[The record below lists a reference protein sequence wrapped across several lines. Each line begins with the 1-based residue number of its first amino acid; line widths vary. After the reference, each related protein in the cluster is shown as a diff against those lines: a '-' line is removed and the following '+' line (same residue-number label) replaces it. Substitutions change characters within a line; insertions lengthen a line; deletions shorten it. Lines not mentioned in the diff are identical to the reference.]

1 MIKNASIATL
11 AMFLSA
17 ASPAMAT
24 SDAHS
29 LYVNLELALNQTTV
43 GTVIRSISEQTGY
56 EFSYD
61 ETLLNKKISKVSVN
75 LKNEHIEN
83 VLKEVF
89 KNTGISYK
97 IVNNRVFLK
106 DDSVKKIKRSEFAQ
120 NGVQQEKHTISG
132 RIVDKEGLAIIGAN
146 VTLEDNKGIGTITDV
161 DGKFVLNG
169 ISNGAILLISYIG
182 YIDQKIKI
190 DGGQNS
196 YQITLLEDTQKL
208 DEVIVIGYG
217 VEKKVNLTGAITNVK
232 TEELSTIST
241 TNLSNTLAGRAPG
254 LTIVGSSGFM
264 GASSE
269 IRMRGGFGDP
279 LFVIDGIIRDK
290 AAFDA
295 LEPNEID
302 QLSFLKDAATASVYG
317 SKAGNGVVL
326 VTTKSGADA
335 MGKPK
340 FEYQGSYTFNRPTR
354 KLFSDE
360 MSAYKELVY
369 QNLVAEANGLP
380 LPNNEEEMEYAKT
393 HDYNVNDLIWQ
404 NPWNTKHSISA
415 TGGTEKVKYYVLGNF
430 IREEGSYKNLE
441 NNKYSFRSNLTVNLS
456 KYISLNANISG
467 YQKDDRRFNWPG
479 SGDDSEDIFD
489 FYRTTFNCLRTV
501 PSYAYLDGTPANE
514 KTDYPIYP
522 DVSNFKGWNVAD
534 VVLGDRYIKTR
545 RRNVNGILSLNID
558 LGKKWIL
565 MTYHPVTKESR
576 EKNLFDVNSLLHVL
590 QSLGD
595 DYEILVSKSNT
606 DLYGS
611 DINQLLND
619 YVCNKPCFHL
629 FTSLGQKCYVSLL
642 PQLYCMIGNSSSGV
656 YETGYWKL
664 PTINIGHRQEG
675 RYMTSNIICCD
686 NCSESIIQSLKKI
699 ETDEFQQMLKY
710 IDNPYG
716 DGNASKRIVEQ
727 IKMYFNAVK

>member
-1 MIKNASIATL
+1 M
-11 AMFLSA
+11 
-17 ASPAMAT
+17 
-24 SDAHS
+24 
-29 LYVNLELALNQTTV
+29 
-43 GTVIRSISEQTGY
+43 
-56 EFSYD
+56 
-61 ETLLNKKISKVSVN
+61 
-75 LKNEHIEN
+75 
-83 VLKEVF
+83 
-89 KNTGISYK
+89 
-97 IVNNRVFLK
+97 
-106 DDSVKKIKRSEFAQ
+106 
-120 NGVQQEKHTISG
+120 
-132 RIVDKEGLAIIGAN
+132 
-146 VTLEDNKGIGTITDV
+146 
-161 DGKFVLNG
+161 
-169 ISNGAILLISYIG
+169 
-182 YIDQKIKI
+182 
-190 DGGQNS
+190 
-196 YQITLLEDTQKL
+196 

-710 IDNPYG
+710 INNPYG

>member
-1 MIKNASIATL
+1 M
-11 AMFLSA
+11 
-17 ASPAMAT
+17 
-24 SDAHS
+24 
-29 LYVNLELALNQTTV
+29 
-43 GTVIRSISEQTGY
+43 
-56 EFSYD
+56 
-61 ETLLNKKISKVSVN
+61 
-75 LKNEHIEN
+75 
-83 VLKEVF
+83 
-89 KNTGISYK
+89 
-97 IVNNRVFLK
+97 
-106 DDSVKKIKRSEFAQ
+106 
-120 NGVQQEKHTISG
+120 
-132 RIVDKEGLAIIGAN
+132 
-146 VTLEDNKGIGTITDV
+146 
-161 DGKFVLNG
+161 
-169 ISNGAILLISYIG
+169 
-182 YIDQKIKI
+182 
-190 DGGQNS
+190 
-196 YQITLLEDTQKL
+196 
-208 DEVIVIGYG
+208 
-217 VEKKVNLTGAITNVK
+217 K

-558 LGKKWIL
+558 LGKIL
-565 MTYHPVTKESR
+565 PGLSTKIT
-576 EKNLFDVNSLLHVL
+576 KLHYKRL
-590 QSLGD
+590 
-595 DYEILVSKSNT
+595 
-606 DLYGS
+606 
-611 DINQLLND
+611 
-619 YVCNKPCFHL
+619 
-629 FTSLGQKCYVSLL
+629 
-642 PQLYCMIGNSSSGV
+642 
-656 YETGYWKL
+656 
-664 PTINIGHRQEG
+664 
-675 RYMTSNIICCD
+675 
-686 NCSESIIQSLKKI
+686 CS
-699 ETDEFQQMLKY
+699 
-710 IDNPYG
+710 
-716 DGNASKRIVEQ
+716 
-727 IKMYFNAVK
+727 

>member
-1 MIKNASIATL
+1 M
-11 AMFLSA
+11 
-17 ASPAMAT
+17 
-24 SDAHS
+24 
-29 LYVNLELALNQTTV
+29 
-43 GTVIRSISEQTGY
+43 
-56 EFSYD
+56 
-61 ETLLNKKISKVSVN
+61 
-75 LKNEHIEN
+75 
-83 VLKEVF
+83 
-89 KNTGISYK
+89 
-97 IVNNRVFLK
+97 
-106 DDSVKKIKRSEFAQ
+106 
-120 NGVQQEKHTISG
+120 
-132 RIVDKEGLAIIGAN
+132 
-146 VTLEDNKGIGTITDV
+146 
-161 DGKFVLNG
+161 
-169 ISNGAILLISYIG
+169 
-182 YIDQKIKI
+182 
-190 DGGQNS
+190 
-196 YQITLLEDTQKL
+196 
-208 DEVIVIGYG
+208 
-217 VEKKVNLTGAITNVK
+217 
-232 TEELSTIST
+232 
-241 TNLSNTLAGRAPG
+241 
-254 LTIVGSSGFM
+254 
-264 GASSE
+264 
-269 IRMRGGFGDP
+269 
-279 LFVIDGIIRDK
+279 
-290 AAFDA
+290 
-295 LEPNEID
+295 
-302 QLSFLKDAATASVYG
+302 
-317 SKAGNGVVL
+317 
-326 VTTKSGADA
+326 
-335 MGKPK
+335 
-340 FEYQGSYTFNRPTR
+340 
-354 KLFSDE
+354 
-360 MSAYKELVY
+360 
-369 QNLVAEANGLP
+369 
-380 LPNNEEEMEYAKT
+380 
-393 HDYNVNDLIWQ
+393 IWQ

-467 YQKDDRRFNWPG
+467 YQKMIDDLIG
-479 SGDDSEDIFD
+479 QEVEMIVKDIFD

-576 EKNLFDVNSLLHVL
+576 EKNLFDVNSLLYVL

-710 IDNPYG
+710 VDNPYG

-727 IKMYFNAVK
+727 IKMYFNAIK